1 MKIYLHIGMHK
12 TGTTAIQDSLEGF
25 CSPSAMYA
33 NLWVSSNHSFSF
45 WTAFSEAPHPGLLHH
60 PTSVNKSP
68 NELKKIHFDMIEE
81 SLKIALK
88 SDKDIIFSG
97 EDIAN
102 LTPNA
107 IESMKN
113 LFNKYTD
120 EIEVISYIREPD
132 AWMVSALQEN
142 IRHGN
147 YAGYIETSEQPLYQ
161 IKFSKFID
169 IFGVENCLFKEFDLS
184 LFTNSDVV
192 LDFLDVI
199 SVKLSKSTKVTNI
212 SSSTEA
218 IKCIYILNDIY
229 RPEMGIDFLL
239 KARRQFIEFI
249 SDSLP
254 GKFHID
260 GSYTRQHLV
269 QSDIEWM
276 EKASGI
282 NFNIKKISQFNDYKK
297 LLSKLDSKTVATLK
311 LYLKKL
317 NFNNDYV
324 SDLDLVFKVFITFI
338 DKSYSIKDFSPN
350 KYLELNQDLVEAKID
365 PYYHFLVY
373 GIAEKRLY

>member
-1 MKIYLHIGMHK
+1 MHK
-12 TGTTAIQDSLEGF
+12 TGTTTIQNSLEGF

-33 NLWVSSNHSFSF
+33 NLWITSNHSFSF
-45 WTAFSEAPHPGLLHH
+45 WTAFSEAPHPGVLQH
-60 PTSVNKSP
+60 PTSIKKSA
-68 NELKKIHFDMIEE
+68 NDLKKIHFDMIEE

-120 EIEVISYIREPD
+120 EIEIISYIREPD
-132 AWMVSALQEN
+132 AWMISALQEN
-142 IRHGN
+142 IRRGN
-147 YAGYIETSEQPLYQ
+147 YPGYIETPEQPLYQ
-161 IKFSKFID
+161 LKFSKFID
-169 IFGVENCLFKEFDLS
+169 IFGVENCLFKKFDIS
-184 LFTNSDVV
+184 LFANSDVV
-192 LDFLDVI
+192 SDFLDI
-199 SVKLSKSTKVTNI
+199 INVKFSERSKVTNT

-218 IKCIYILNDIY
+218 IKCIYMLNNIY

-239 KARRQFIEFI
+239 EARNQFIEFI
-249 SDSLP
+249 SNLLTGD
-254 GKFHID
+254 FDID
-260 GSYTRQHLV
+260 ESYTRQYLV
-269 QSDIEWM
+269 QSDVEWM
-276 EKASGI
+276 EQISGI
-282 NFNIKKISQFNDYKK
+282 KLTVKRASKFNDYKE
-297 LLSKLDSKTVATLK
+297 LFSKLDSKTIKTLK

-317 NFNNDYV
+317 NFKSDNV
-324 SDLDLVFKVFITFI
+324 SDLELVFKVFISFI
-338 DKSYSIKDFSPN
+338 DKRFEIKDFSPN

-373 GIAEKRLY
+373 GIAEKRPY